1 MGEIARKAREEL
13 LRNAETR
20 GPNAVYLE
28 ETREDFYRRVEDL
41 LRNALPGFDPFEEEP
56 GGRPIR
62 PLKRRPVD
70 RHRARPVD
78 LREDAPPCDYE
89 ASGQSR

>member
-1 MGEIARKAREEL
+1 MGEIARKATEEL
-13 LRNAETR
+13 LRNAEKR
-20 GPNAVYLE
+20 GPNAIYLE
-28 ETREDFYRRVEDL
+28 ETRDDFYRRVEDL

-70 RHRARPVD
+70 RRRAWPVEPRD
-78 LREDAPPCDYE
+78 DVPPRD
-89 ASGQSR
+89 

>member
-20 GPNAVYLE
+20 GPNAIYLE
-28 ETREDFYRRVEDL
+28 ETRDDFYRRVEDL

-56 GGRPIR
+56 GGRSIR
-62 PLKRRPVD
+62 PLKRRPVH
-70 RHRARPVD
+70 RHRARPVKRYSD
-78 LREDAPPCDYE
+78 LPPQD
-89 ASGQSR
+89 

>member
-1 MGEIARKAREEL
+1 MGEVARKAREEL

-20 GPNAVYLE
+20 GPNAIYLE
-28 ETREDFYRRVEDL
+28 ETREDFYRRLEER

-56 GGRPIR
+56 GGGPIR

-70 RHRARPVD
+70 RRRARPVELPED
-78 LREDAPPCDYE
+78 LPPRD
-89 ASGQSR
+89 

>member
-1 MGEIARKAREEL
+1 MGEIADKAIEEL
-13 LRNAETR
+13 RRSTERRSPA
-20 GPNAVYLE
+20 AIYLE

-56 GGRPIR
+56 GGGPIR

-70 RHRARPVD
+70 RRRARPSD
-78 LREDAPPCDYE
+78 TPQRD
-89 ASGQSR
+89 

>member
-20 GPNAVYLE
+20 GPNAIYLE
-28 ETREDFYRRVEDL
+28 ETREEFYRRVEDL

-56 GGRPIR
+56 GGGPIR
-62 PLKRRPVD
+62 PLRRRPVD
-70 RHRARPVD
+70 RHRARPVERFD
-78 LREDAPPCDYE
+78 DSPPRD
-89 ASGQSR
+89 